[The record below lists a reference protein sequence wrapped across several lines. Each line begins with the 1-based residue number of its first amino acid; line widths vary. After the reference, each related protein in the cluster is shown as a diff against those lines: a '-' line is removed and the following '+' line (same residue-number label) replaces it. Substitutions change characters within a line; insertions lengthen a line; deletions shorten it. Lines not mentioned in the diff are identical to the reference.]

1 MVLEED
7 GVSHIGDIYVS
18 VCPVCY
24 SCHYVVFDLGGTELS
39 EGLEL
44 GFDCLADAIRC
55 LLDANDT
62 TTLRKEL

>member
-1 MVLEED
+1 MVLSED
-7 GVSHIGDIYVS
+7 GCSYVGDIHVS
-18 VCPVCY
+18 VCRVCY
-24 SCHYVVFDLGGTELS
+24 SCHYVAFDQAGTELS

-44 GFDCLADAIRC
+44 GYDCLADAIRC